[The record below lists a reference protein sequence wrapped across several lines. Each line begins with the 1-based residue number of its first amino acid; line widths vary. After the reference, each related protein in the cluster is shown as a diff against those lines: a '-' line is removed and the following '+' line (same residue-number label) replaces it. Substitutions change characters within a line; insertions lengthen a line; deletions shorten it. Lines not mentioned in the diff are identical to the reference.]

1 MERYKAHFTAEPPLP
16 DRVVVQRSNPKR
28 INEEMGMKPREI
40 GMLASVCLAVMC
52 CVGCTQQESGIR
64 PQTASAGN
72 QAAQGKTDS
81 KTSRVVKLRGMLKD
95 HDGKRLTG
103 VVGVLFAIYE
113 QQEGG
118 PPLWQEVQNVDV
130 DNHGRFTALVG
141 ATKSEGI
148 PPELFTTE
156 KTRWLGKQV
165 LLPGEVEQSRI
176 QLVSTSEGLVTQ
188 RVVTLVIPEESGDP
202 PATAE
207 AQQASEQAADSPKDE
222 SVNRPSGSRLR
233 LHRRRLT
240 P

>member
-1 MERYKAHFTAEPPLP
+1 MR
-16 DRVVVQRSNPKR
+16 
-28 INEEMGMKPREI
+28 MKLREVS
-40 GMLASVCLAVMC
+40 MLTSVCLAALC

-95 HDGKRLTG
+95 HDGKRLAG

-130 DNHGRFTALVG
+130 DDRGRFTASVG

-148 PPELFTTE
+148 LPELFTAQ
-156 KTRWLGKQV
+156 KTCWLGEQV

-176 QLVSTSEGLVTQ
+176 RIVSTSDGLVAQ
-188 RVVTLVIPEESGDP
+188 RAVRLVIPEESGDP

-222 SVNRPSGSRLR
+222 SVNRPSRSKPR
-233 LHRRRLT
+233 LHPRRST